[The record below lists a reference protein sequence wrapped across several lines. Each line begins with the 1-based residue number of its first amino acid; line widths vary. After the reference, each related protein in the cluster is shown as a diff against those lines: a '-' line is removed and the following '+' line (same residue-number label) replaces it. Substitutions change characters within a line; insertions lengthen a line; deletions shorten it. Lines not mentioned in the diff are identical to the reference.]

1 MITKVIVAPKLFLIW
16 NEPGVPPDGWTT
28 LNMGQSLPVVMLMLV
43 AAFRNGVTMMIAP
56 PLPLLV
62 WKLDAVPKNDGSE
75 STALSEF
82 PLLVVWENA
91 VQLPSLSRR

>member
-1 MITKVIVAPKLFLIW
+1 VIIKLIVAAKLFLIW

-28 LNMGQSLPVVMLMLV
+28 LNMGQSLPVVMPLLV

-56 PLPLLV
+56 PLPLFI

-82 PLLVVWENA
+82 AEMLV
-91 VQLPSLSRR
+91 